1 MHLCGGTPS
10 FAKPQVDELM
20 AVAYSK
26 PEEAFFAVER
36 RGDSPRCEKEDGMGG
51 FINGGTLKLMFYK
64 MENTIKICLVLGIP
78 PILGNLQLKST
89 GY

>member
-1 MHLCGGTPS
+1 MWGNPQFCKTPGRRVDGCGLQQARRG
-10 FAKPQVDELM
+10 
-20 AVAYSK
+20 
-26 PEEAFFAVER
+26 FFAVER